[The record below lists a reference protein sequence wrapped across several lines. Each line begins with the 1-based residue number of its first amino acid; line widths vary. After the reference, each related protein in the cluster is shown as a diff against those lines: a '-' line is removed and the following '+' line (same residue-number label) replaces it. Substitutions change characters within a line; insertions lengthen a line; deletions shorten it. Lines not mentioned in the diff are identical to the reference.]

1 LFFSSDIIGDL
12 DIFSLTNS
20 GFLLCIERV
29 KEFCKS
35 QGYNNV
41 AFLEMG
47 KIILLA
53 IKVSRKWMEE
63 KERLPLIDW

>member
-1 LFFSSDIIGDL
+1 MQSVTLT
-12 DIFSLTNS
+12 SLPLQTLV
-20 GFLLCIERV
+20 FLLCIERV

-41 AFLEMG
+41 VFLEMG